1 MSMVAARVWMD
12 ADLEMLRDTARRFF
26 QRECVPHESRWRAQ
40 HHADRDIWTKAGT
53 TGLLCAS
60 IPEEYGGG
68 GGSFLHE
75 AVICE
80 EQMYSM
86 SQAFSNNVHSGIVA
100 HYILAYGSEAQKKR
114 WLPRMATGELV
125 AAIAMTEPGAGTD
138 LQRIK
143 AQARLE
149 GDPGSGSG
157 AGSGSGS
164 GAGSGSGSGAGFW
177 RISGAKTFIT
187 NGLHAGLVCV
197 AVKTGAEAGAR
208 GVSLLMVETEGTDGF
223 RRGPLLDKMGQKTL
237 DTTEL
242 FFDDVRVPAINLLG
256 GEEGKGFSQLMQQL
270 PRERLLIAVG
280 AVATMQRAIDDT
292 LNYVR
297 ERQVFGAP
305 LMAMQNTRFKLAECQ
320 TQATVARSF
329 LDDCIAR
336 LMRGELDVPTA
347 AMAKWWTTDTC
358 CRIVDECLQLYG
370 GYGYMNEYPIAR
382 LYADVRVGRIY
393 GGANEV
399 MKEIIARG
407 MEKQ

>member
-1 MSMVAARVWMD
+1 MMDSARPWMD

-26 QRECVPHESRWRAQ
+26 ERECVPNEPRWRAQ
-40 HHADRDIWTKAGT
+40 HHADREVWTKAGAA
-53 TGLLCAS
+53 GLLCAS
-60 IPEEYGGG
+60 IPEEYGGS

-80 EQMYSM
+80 EQLYSM

-143 AQARLE
+143 AQAKLE
-149 GDPGSGSG
+149 GDY
-157 AGSGSGS
+157 
-164 GAGSGSGSGAGFW
+164 W
-177 RISGAKTFIT
+177 RINGAKTFIT
-187 NGLHAGLVCV
+187 NGMHAGLVCV
-197 AVKTGAEAGAR
+197 AVKTGADAGAK
-208 GVSLLMVETEGTDGF
+208 GVSLLMVETEGTEGF

-242 FFDDVRVPAINLLG
+242 FFDDVRVPATNLLG

-280 AVATMQRAIDDT
+280 AAATMRRAIDET
-292 LNYVR
+292 VAYVR
-297 ERQVFGAP
+297 ERNVFGNP
-305 LMAMQNTRFKLAECQ
+305 LMAMQNTRFKLAECE
-320 TQATVARSF
+320 TQARVAQAF
-329 LDDCIAR
+329 VDDCIAR
-336 LMRGELDVPTA
+336 LLRGELDVPTA
-347 AMAKWWTTDTC
+347 AMAKWWTTETC
-358 CRIVDECLQLYG
+358 CKIVDECLQLHG
-370 GYGYMNEYPIAR
+370 GYGFMNEYPIAR

-399 MKEIIARG
+399 MKEIIARSLD
-407 MEKQ
+407 KA